1 MVVGDLFTNTNEIAS
16 LTLLLG
22 LPEDGVILRGEFQ
35 NIQDFQT
42 SNQNK
47 IAPISKDTLND
58 QPWH

>member
-35 NIQDFQT
+35 NI
-42 SNQNK
+42 
-47 IAPISKDTLND
+47 
-58 QPWH
+58 